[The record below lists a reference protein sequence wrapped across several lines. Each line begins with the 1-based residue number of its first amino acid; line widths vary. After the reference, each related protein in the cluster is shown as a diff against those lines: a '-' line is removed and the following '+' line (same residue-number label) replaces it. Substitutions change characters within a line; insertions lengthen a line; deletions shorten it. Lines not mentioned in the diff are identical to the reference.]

1 MKKGEKIVLGSGY
14 LYVTKFT
21 GTVPDV
27 KTICVEDNRLAYIQG
42 GASVE
47 YTPTFYEAKDD
58 LGYATKTLLTDESVV
73 MKSGIMTWYGETL
86 AKLCSTARVT
96 TDETTRTVKIG
107 GLGNYNDDKY
117 VICFHH
123 PDKTDGDMWLLIV
136 GQNQSGF
143 SLAFAKDKET
153 VIDAEF
159 KAAASIDA
167 EGTLIQYVEEI
178 KSDAKNRA
186 TQAAKG
192 TKAVEN

>member
-14 LYVTKFT
+14 LYLMKFT
-21 GTVPDV
+21 GTVPDT
-27 KTICVEDNRLAYIQG
+27 KTICVEENRLAYIQG

-73 MKSGIMTWYGETL
+73 LKSGIMTWYGETL
-86 AKLCSTARVT
+86 AKLCMTARVT
-96 TDETTRTVKIG
+96 TTDSTRTVKIG
-107 GLGNYNDDKY
+107 GLGNYNDEKY

-123 PDKTDGDMWLLIV
+123 PDATDGDIWLLIV

-143 SLAFAKDKET
+143 TLAFAKDKET

-159 KAAASIDA
+159 KAAASLDD
-167 EGTLIQYVEEI
+167 EGTLIQYIEEI
-178 KSDAKNRA
+178 KKEVTSE
-186 TQAAKG
+186 AAQT
-192 TKAVEN
+192 TKAVKVAEK